1 MAAINFFN
9 QDLSFKLPNPRK
21 TTAWIRGVI
30 NREKKQLVHL
40 NYIFCSDQY
49 LLEINQQYLK
59 RQTLTDIITFDNSE
73 DKAVIEGDV
82 FISIE
87 RVKANAL
94 SLETDFD
101 EEIHRVLIH
110 GVLHLVGYSD
120 KSRQDKSDMR
130 KKEDAYLSLRK
141 KRL

>member
-9 QDLSFKLPNPRK
+9 QDLTFKLPKPRK
-21 TTAWIRGVI
+21 TTTWIQEVI
-30 NREKKQLVHL
+30 NREKKQMVHL
-40 NYIFCSDQY
+40 NYIFCSDKY

-59 RQTLTDIITFDNSE
+59 HKTLTDIITFDTSE
-73 DKAVIEGDV
+73 DKGVIEGDV

-87 RVKANAL
+87 RIRVNAIA
-94 SLETDFD
+94 LETDFD

-120 KSRQDKSDMR
+120 KSKQDKSDMR
-130 KKEDAYLSLRK
+130 KKEDVYLSLRK
-141 KRL
+141 DL